1 MLCTRNKTK
10 QNKKSRKLFTHFFYV
25 KISVYRYV
33 KNAKRRTGSAADDYL
48 CENAREGFACTD
60 RGFLWK
66 EGKTLMTLVCLWVV
80 NGMNH
85 EDELRGGGR
94 LF

>member
-10 QNKKSRKLFTHFFYV
+10 NQGSPLHFFLREN
-25 KISVYRYV
+25 ISKVYRYV
-33 KNAKRRTGSAADDYL
+33 KNAKCRTGSAADYYL
-48 CENAREGFACTD
+48 CENGREGFACMD

-66 EGKTLMTLVCLWVV
+66 EGKTLMTLVCLRAV

-85 EDELRGGGR
+85 ENELRVGGR